1 MSDDLDQTDGAGG
14 KHAAARQ
21 LAEQAVRAQAAGDE
35 DEAERLFADAER
47 ADPQAV
53 IAVLEEHRDDPAT
66 GIASEPTASEPQD
79 DAELA
84 AEARTVEPGADAPS
98 RAGISG
104 RGSGADTQGT

>member
-21 LAEQAVRAQAAGDE
+21 LAERALRAQAAGDE
-35 DEAERLFADAER
+35 EEAERLFADAER

-53 IAVLEEHRDDPAT
+53 AAVLEEHRDDPAP
-66 GIASEPTASEPQD
+66 AAAEAPQD

-84 AEARTVEPGADAPS
+84 AESRTVEPGADAPS
-98 RAGISG
+98 RAGVSG

>member
-21 LAEQAVRAQAAGDE
+21 LAEQALRAQVAGNE
-35 DEAERLFADAER
+35 EEAERLFADAER

-53 IAVLEEHRDDPAT
+53 IAVLEEHRDDPMRAT
-66 GIASEPTASEPQD
+66 GPSEPQD

-84 AEARTVEPGADAPS
+84 AESRTVQPGADAPS
-98 RAGISG
+98 RAGVSG
-104 RGSGADTQGT
+104 RGSGADTQGS

>member
-21 LAEQAVRAQAAGDE
+21 LAEQALRAQAAGDE
-35 DEAERLFADAER
+35 EEAERLFADAER

-53 IAVLEEHRDDPAT
+53 IAVLEEHRDDPV
-66 GIASEPTASEPQD
+66 TAAPSEPQD

-84 AEARTVEPGADAPS
+84 AESRTVEPGTDAPS
-98 RAGISG
+98 RAGVSG